1 MNVTPIALIGQYEND
16 NDLLPAARILNDD
29 QNIAFDAAFVAG
41 SMVSLYE
48 AFLSHVPENQQIEF
62 EQKFKDALVS
72 MFNDKE
78 QYTIKFRDHDNQ

>member
-1 MNVTPIALIGQYEND
+1 MNVTPIAILGQYEKD
-16 NDLLPAARILNDD
+16 NNLYPAARILNDD

-48 AFLSHVPENQQIEF
+48 AFLSHVLENQQIEF
-62 EQKFKDALVS
+62 EQKFKNALMS

-78 QYTIKFRDHDNQ
+78 HYTIKFHDHDNQ

>member
-1 MNVTPIALIGQYEND
+1 MNVTPIALIGQYEKD
-16 NDLLPAARILNDD
+16 NNLYPAAQILNKD
-29 QNIAFDAAFVAG
+29 QNVAFDAVFVAG

-62 EQKFKDALVS
+62 EQKFKNALMS

-78 QYTIKFRDHDNQ
+78 RYTFKLNDHDNQ